1 MKIPPLVGL
10 FLAIAT
16 LNIGL
21 AGWLRADMLAGQ
33 TELRSEMGELR
44 TRMDRLETGQGEL
57 RERMARLEGTL
68 SGLPVRPDGAAAPPE
83 ADAPR

>member
-44 TRMDRLETGQGEL
+44 TRMDRLEIGQNEL

-68 SGLPVRPDGAAAPPE
+68 SGLLARPDGAAPPK

>member
-44 TRMDRLETGQGEL
+44 TRMDRLEIGQNEL

-68 SGLPVRPDGAAAPPE
+68 SGLLARPGGAAPPK

>member
-44 TRMDRLETGQGEL
+44 TRMDRLEIGQNEL

-68 SGLPVRPDGAAAPPE
+68 SGLLARPGGAAPPE
-83 ADAPR
+83 ADAPQ

>member
-16 LNIGL
+16 LDIGL

-44 TRMDRLETGQGEL
+44 TRMDRLEIGQNEL

-68 SGLPVRPDGAAAPPE
+68 SGLLARPGGAAPPE
-83 ADAPR
+83 ADAPQ

>member
-33 TELRSEMGELR
+33 TELR
-44 TRMDRLETGQGEL
+44 TRMDRLEIGQNEL

-68 SGLPVRPDGAAAPPE
+68 SGLLARPGGAAPPE
-83 ADAPR
+83 ADAPQ

>member
-1 MKIPPLVGL
+1 MKFPPLVGL

-16 LNIGL
+16 LDIGL

-33 TELRSEMGELR
+33 TELR
-44 TRMDRLETGQGEL
+44 TRMDRLEIGQNEL

-68 SGLPVRPDGAAAPPE
+68 SGLSGRPGGAAPPK